1 VSGHEDPNI
10 RTPSYDRK
18 LPDIPNDPNDLY
30 KNSVKVRRRRFGYRD
45 GINLENVERG
55 EIFKKRKGKVRAKGE
70 T

>member
-30 KNSVKVRRRRFGYRD
+30 KNSVKVKRRRR
-45 GINLENVERG
+45 NLETGME
-55 EIFKKRKGKVRAKGE
+55 
-70 T
+70 